1 MQRECKTKSLESRN
15 SKDVGTFKCWN
26 GKNRRGENEYLV
38 KTGIKIAKQR
48 YETEG
53 RKGGKKEGR
62 RAGKKEGRKAGK
74 KEGREGGGQ

>member
-1 MQRECKTKSLESRN
+1 M
-15 SKDVGTFKCWN
+15 GTFKCRN

-53 RKGGKKEGR
+53 RKERREKGKEGGR
-62 RAGKKEGRKAGK
+62 WAVNARCSQKGCLFKEERKEKKKNKIWRTG
-74 KEGREGGGQ
+74 